1 MLGMARTFR
10 EPGDFRGSVV
20 GLQKGGVAA
29 ATIRA
34 LGGQPKVEAP
44 EVAPVGVDAYEQHL
58 GSTAGNAFYVGA
70 HYMTTDLA
78 PWPRPLVVV
87 VNRAAYGRLSR
98 TQREALVSA
107 GHAAVGAAM
116 QAVLEEDRD
125 GLATLCS
132 APVGKY
138 FSLVASSP
146 AQHAAMRRAVAPVY
160 ALLEHDPSVAAMIR
174 GIEAMKPAAKPD
186 APVRCRAV
194 RQSGRARTPID
205 GVYLMDTSLADVPPA
220 QRANDP
226 EVVNSENLG
235 HFVWVFERG
244 RFANTQNYKDACTW
258 AYGRYTV
265 TGHTMRLI
273 FTAGGGIAPNN
284 AADKPGEDFK
294 FTWSRYRDTVTLGR
308 AKAATSPLETV
319 LRRRPWHLV
328 SATPSG
334 DVFDKRCPP
343 PASWASQ

>member
-1 MLGMARTFR
+1 M
-10 EPGDFRGSVV
+10 
-20 GLQKGGVAA
+20 KAA
-29 ATIRA
+29 ATA
-34 LGGQPKVEAP
+34 DP
-44 EVAPVGVDAYEQHL
+44 PVL
-58 GSTAGNAFYVGA
+58 C
-70 HYMTTDLA
+70 
-78 PWPRPLVVV
+78 P
-87 VNRAAYGRLSR
+87 
-98 TQREALVSA
+98 
-107 GHAAVGAAM
+107 AVG
-116 QAVLEEDRD
+116 ESD
-125 GLATLCS
+125 
-132 APVGKY
+132 
-138 FSLVASSP
+138 
-146 AQHAAMRRAVAPVY
+146 
-160 ALLEHDPSVAAMIR
+160 
-174 GIEAMKPAAKPD
+174 
-186 APVRCRAV
+186 
-194 RQSGRARTPID
+194 RARTPVD
-205 GVYLMDTSLADVPPA
+205 GVYRMDTSLADVPPA

-235 HFVWVFERG
+235 HFVWVFDRG

-265 TGHTMRLI
+265 TGHTMRLS

-294 FTWSRYRDTVTLGR
+294 YTWSRYRDTVTLGR